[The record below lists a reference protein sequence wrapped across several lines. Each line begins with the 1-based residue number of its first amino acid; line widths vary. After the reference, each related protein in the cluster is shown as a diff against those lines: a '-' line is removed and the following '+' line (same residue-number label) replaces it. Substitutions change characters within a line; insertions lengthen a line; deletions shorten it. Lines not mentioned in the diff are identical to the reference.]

1 MNKNIFKDLKIDVI
15 GNMFSVQFLC
25 QVDIAVQILDF
36 TFQI

>member
-1 MNKNIFKDLKIDVI
+1 MNKDIFKGLKIGLI

-36 TFQI
+36 TF